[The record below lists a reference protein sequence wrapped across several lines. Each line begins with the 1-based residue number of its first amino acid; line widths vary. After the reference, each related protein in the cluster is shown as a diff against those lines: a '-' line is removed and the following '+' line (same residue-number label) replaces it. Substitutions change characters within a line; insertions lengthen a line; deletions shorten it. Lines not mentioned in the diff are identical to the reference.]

1 MRGLTQ
7 ESGISGLGRFNAII
21 LDFWYQQQEHRR
33 RGAWSHSE
41 AYRTCESPQMAMQ
54 QANETCAPEKPN
66 HASMPLGETT
76 HRLKSAS
83 SSTLESL
90 AFAHKCPSEF
100 VVMVARVHV
109 LGQEPSEYKSDWQK
123 IVCVIAV

>member
-41 AYRTCESPQMAMQ
+41 AYRTCESPQIADRAMQ
-54 QANETCAPEKPN
+54 GKGGDET
-66 HASMPLGETT
+66 
-76 HRLKSAS
+76 
-83 SSTLESL
+83 
-90 AFAHKCPSEF
+90 
-100 VVMVARVHV
+100 
-109 LGQEPSEYKSDWQK
+109 
-123 IVCVIAV
+123 VISVN